1 MLLGILL
8 LKVKENDLLH
18 ELEFLLE
25 LLCQDRVCA
34 RTTFRG
40 LALHYNRIFLS
51 TLECIR
57 QLQILRSV
65 III

>member
-1 MLLGILL
+1 M
-8 LKVKENDLLH
+8 VKENDLLH
-18 ELEFLLE
+18 EIECLLE
-25 LLCQDRVCA
+25 LLYQGRVCA

-57 QLQILRSV
+57 QLQI
-65 III
+65 